1 MVEGETAGANLK
13 ARSFLWM
20 GKIYDSRQDRAAAI
34 AQYNAILLLD
44 CSDDLKRD
52 ARNYRKNPFKS

>member
-1 MVEGETAGANLK
+1 
-13 ARSFLWM
+13 M